1 MSSNHVFTCLVVFI
15 AALHASMES
24 TAAPADSVS
33 RDSTYLFPSEFTYAG
48 DGRVTFLGGMPRRE
62 TQIQALPTLAL
73 GLGYA
78 GIAIGLHINQA
89 NAWWKDNRGP
99 FNVQEDWPYALQ
111 VDKLGH
117 IWAGYAMSTLL
128 SDMLMECGMAE
139 EPSIVAGSA
148 LGLAYQTY
156 VEVEDGYAQ
165 KWGFSP
171 SDAIS
176 NALGAGFR
184 VAQHYVPVLENFT
197 PRWSYV
203 PSSWVG
209 DRDLNNRPR
218 TFIDDYNSTTF
229 WLACDVERLLPTKAS
244 DYWPDWMMVSV
255 GYGIRDYEV
264 VLANGSLAAP
274 QARFMV
280 GLDYNWVR
288 ILPPLPGVLNWVR
301 QSLNYLRLPGPTL
314 EFGASG
320 TRFHV
325 MYPFRITIA
334 GIPF

>member
-1 MSSNHVFTCLVVFI
+1 MLSNFVVAVLTACCLLLR
-15 AALHASMES
+15 AE
-24 TAAPADSVS
+24 AAPMEYCADSITV
-33 RDSTYLFPSEFTYAG
+33 DSTYLFPEEFTYAG
-48 DGRVTFLGGMPRRE
+48 DQRVTFLGGTPRRE
-62 TQIQALPTLAL
+62 TEIQPIPTIML

-78 GIAIGLHINQA
+78 GIAVGLHINQS

-99 FNVQEDWPYALQ
+99 FNIQEDWPYALQ

-128 SDMLMECGMAE
+128 GDMLMECGVAE
-139 EPSIVAGSA
+139 EPSVLVGSA

-184 VAQHYVPVLENFT
+184 IAQYYSPVLQNFT

-203 PSSWVG
+203 PSNWVG
-209 DRDLNNRPR
+209 DRGLNSRPK

-229 WLACDVERLLPTKAS
+229 WLACDVERLLPAQAS
-244 DYWPDWMMVSV
+244 HYWPDWMMLSV

-264 VLANGSLAAP
+264 VLADGTSP
-274 QARFMV
+274 GPTSRFMV
-280 GLDYNWVR
+280 GIDYNWVR
-288 ILPPLPGVLNWVR
+288 ILPPLPGLLNWVR

-314 EFGASG
+314 EMGPNG
-320 TRFHV
+320 TRFHFL
-325 MYPFRITIA
+325 YPFRITIV
-334 GIPF
+334 GIPL